1 MAEQLFSAALFL
13 GDGAVEGDELHQI
26 NTLNCHSEN

>member
-1 MAEQLFSAALFL
+1 MVEGLFSPALLL
-13 GDGAVEGDELHQI
+13 GDGAAEGNELHQI